1 MGKRAFSCIKGGV
14 IGDDFI
20 GRDNYLSFLNDNL
33 DKKNPKHLS
42 IYGQP
47 HIGKTS
53 IIQEW
58 IRNIKDNG
66 YLSPMGKRV
75 IVLEQ
80 TVLTNNDGDDK
91 YGYRY
96 ILRCLIRDVLRQIM
110 FFIRN
115 KYPEVENEDIQNI
128 YQELTIKSKEKEL
141 SVNELEELL
150 INAIKT
156 TNKYKIRVVI
166 VLDEYER
173 AGQCWEETDYQSFMM
188 ILLNKSYDLVCI
200 VASRPHISYII
211 SEHELKLI
219 PFVPVLI
226 HPFNDSDMEEYYK
239 KLFSVLSVDIST
251 MSNQY
256 YQEIAFSC
264 GRNPFLL
271 TVMAALLIDNRE
283 EKPVSVFSKNREQFE
298 IHFRDVIDFMLY
310 EEAREQ
316 RSFSHIVKCYF
327 GRSSDY
333 SDLISQYI
341 ELGYID
347 INPANSI
354 YSYQDERYVTIY
366 NGEKH
371 YYSTVSTAFIN
382 YLFANELD
390 NITDTRDLLTGLVYA
405 IRDITRDELAELFGE
420 EDWNDELLVRLESR
434 SRDNKTGRF
443 VYSFAEKT
451 NGIWTQKNISKER
464 KEWVRNHK
472 DEMIIVS
479 SASIRFAIMECNE
492 KNNLVMPVL
501 DVINLIDN
509 CNIINS
515 YPNLFSKY
523 FDAIGDLSQQ
533 KNALE
538 LNKRITVIKEA
549 RDIISHF
556 SRYGM
561 SESEL
566 IKCRK
571 ECIDLLKNIYGYQMK
586 KNYK

>member
-1 MGKRAFSCIKGGV
+1 
-14 IGDDFI
+14 
-20 GRDNYLSFLNDNL
+20 
-33 DKKNPKHLS
+33 
-42 IYGQP
+42 
-47 HIGKTS
+47 
-53 IIQEW
+53 
-58 IRNIKDNG
+58 
-66 YLSPMGKRV
+66 MGKRV

-115 KYPEVENEDIQNI
+115 KYPEVENEDIHNI

-390 NITDTRDLLTGLVYA
+390 NITDTRDLLTGLV
-405 IRDITRDELAELFGE
+405 
-420 EDWNDELLVRLESR
+420 VS
-434 SRDNKTGRF
+434 
-443 VYSFAEKT
+443 
-451 NGIWTQKNISKER
+451 TQ
-464 KEWVRNHK
+464 
-472 DEMIIVS
+472 
-479 SASIRFAIMECNE
+479 
-492 KNNLVMPVL
+492 
-501 DVINLIDN
+501 
-509 CNIINS
+509 
-515 YPNLFSKY
+515 
-523 FDAIGDLSQQ
+523 
-533 KNALE
+533 
-538 LNKRITVIKEA
+538 T
-549 RDIISHF
+549 
-556 SRYGM
+556 
-561 SESEL
+561 
-566 IKCRK
+566 
-571 ECIDLLKNIYGYQMK
+571 
-586 KNYK
+586 